1 MSQNPPYPEFIK
13 ALPQADLPMAGVN
26 GYILGG
32 PTAQGVFFEIPEG
45 SVVPEHSHSDQ
56 WGVVLAGEIEFTVE
70 GNTRHCK
77 AGDSYYVPAGAMHG
91 AKTLSDARILE
102 VFDVPDRWKPRA

>member
-1 MSQNPPYPEFIK
+1 MSQNPPYPGFIK
-13 ALPQADLPMAGVN
+13 ALPQADLPMEGVS

-32 PTAQGVFFEIPEG
+32 PTAQGVFFEIPAG
-45 SVVPEHSHSDQ
+45 SVVPEHSHGDQ

-70 GNTRHCK
+70 GETRHCK
-77 AGDSYYVPAGAMHG
+77 PGDSYYVPAGAVHG

-102 VFDVPDRWKPRA
+102 VFDDPNRWTPRE